1 MQSCRLQ
8 HRNGHAGHPII
19 LVIQNANVPRPLL
32 FTPVLKSG
40 RKAMKRQQNF
50 WRIVSDQSR
59 ESIMIRSPEA
69 IQPFLPICAVVA
81 GNNMTVTSERQQSL
95 RLFLPIE
102 IDHKARGSPEYSST
116 TEKSEERREGK
127 ECVGKCSTR
136 GTPDK

>member
-1 MQSCRLQ
+1 MV
-8 HRNGHAGHPII
+8 
-19 LVIQNANVPRPLL
+19 LVVVL
-32 FTPVLKSG
+32 FFFFKQKTAYEMRISDWSSDVCSSDL
-40 RKAMKRQQNF
+40 KRQQNF

-116 TEKSEERREGK
+116 TELLRQHPCYFGHADVERDMIVRQPGMN
-127 ECVGKCSTR
+127 GQI
-136 GTPDK
+136 